1 MAIYNGFSTQN
12 INATRSNNSIPT
24 GLEDYTGTIAVPV
37 TGSKKYRITD
47 DELVILDYLNA
58 LNIPQGSKPGKPS
71 YGTNIWNF
79 IFEPNTPD
87 TVSLIQEELL
97 RVSRLDPRIIINS
110 INVYSKENS
119 IVAQIELAIS
129 PRNEAQTLSV
139 LFDQQSNTASLA

>member
-1 MAIYNGFSTQN
+1 MSTYYGFSTQN
-12 INATRSNNSIPT
+12 INATRSNNVPT
-24 GLEDYTGTIAVPV
+24 GLTDFVGTPATPI

-71 YGTNIWNF
+71 YGTNIYNF

-97 RVSRLDPRIIINS
+97 RVSRMDPRIIINS

-119 IVAQIELAIS
+119 VIAEIELAIS
-129 PRNEAQTLSV
+129 PRNEAQTLSII
-139 LFDQQSNTASLA
+139 FDQQTNTASMS